1 MACRMLLCGR
11 PLFVLKKYSVFFV
24 ILAEIICTIL
34 ILLIRFLCL
43 IPGIADN
50 TARLRVV
57 LLMALL
63 RLSILILLILLILI
77 LVLVLVLV
85 LVLLILILVL
95 LRVSGM
101 ILHIE
106 QPSLSRH
113 SLRESIRFFYRR
125 LLFRIQR
132 KWNGTDS
139 IRSFYPLIRSLPILP
154 GAFRR
159 KAHL

>member
-11 PLFVLKKYSVFFV
+11 PLFVLKKYSVLFV
-24 ILAEIICTIL
+24 IFAEIICTIL

-63 RLSILILLILLILI
+63 RLSILILLI
-77 LVLVLVLV
+77 LV

-132 KWNGTDS
+132 KRNGTDS

>member
-11 PLFVLKKYSVFFV
+11 PLFVLKKYSVLFV

-63 RLSILILLILLILI
+63 RLSILILLILI

-132 KWNGTDS
+132 KRNGTDS
-139 IRSFYPLIRSLPILP
+139 IRSFYPLIRSLPIIP

>member
-11 PLFVLKKYSVFFV
+11 PLFVLKKYSVLFV

-63 RLSILILLILLILI
+63 RLSILIL

-125 LLFRIQR
+125 LLFQIQR
-132 KWNGTDS
+132 KRNGTDS

>member
-1 MACRMLLCGR
+1 MLLCGR

-63 RLSILILLILLILI
+63 RLSILILLIL
-77 LVLVLVLV
+77 VLVLVLV

-132 KWNGTDS
+132 KRNGTDS